1 MKFRREARGLHF
13 YDRSSGLHVLL
24 DECPIPPEYV
34 DEGPAVISVALTN
47 ACDLSCAF
55 CYAPKSNHWLR
66 SDDVIRWCKE
76 LDKLGT
82 LEVAFG
88 GGEPMLYR
96 DLPQVCRTLWSETNL
111 GISIT
116 THGQQLTDALVNSL
130 QGAVSIIR
138 VSIDGPE
145 PYYSSIR
152 GHRLQSLIERLDR
165 VGGRIPLGINTVINP
180 DTLPHLDET
189 AALVRGVGAVDW
201 LLLPEV
207 RSGEFILSNSEWRLL
222 DKWIAERR
230 FDIEL
235 RVATEAAKYLTCPLL
250 LDDPPESYAH
260 ISADGHLRRCSYST
274 GGIRLEGMSMTTAL
288 RGLKQHDQQYQKVAF
303 GPSTRRSSVL

>member
-1 MKFRREARGLHF
+1 VKLRREARGLHF

-24 DECPIPPEYV
+24 DECPIPPEYI
-34 DEGPAVISVALTN
+34 DEGPAVISIALTN

-66 SDDVIRWCKE
+66 SDDVIRWCRE
-76 LDKLGT
+76 LEGLGT
-82 LEVAFG
+82 LEIAFG
-88 GGEPMLYR
+88 GGEPTLYPR
-96 DLPQVCRTLWSETNL
+96 LPQLCHTLWSETNL

-116 THGQQLTDALVNSL
+116 THGQHLTDELVSSL
-130 QGAVSIIR
+130 QRAVSIIR

-152 GHRLQSLIERLDR
+152 GHRLQSLMERLDR

-180 DTLPHLDET
+180 DTLPHLDEM

-207 RSGEFILSNSEWRLL
+207 RSGEFILSDSEWRVL
-222 DKWIAERR
+222 DQWIAERR
-230 FDIEL
+230 FDIDL
-235 RVATEAAKYLTCPLL
+235 RVATEATKHLTCPLL
-250 LDDPPESYAH
+250 LDEPPESYAH
-260 ISADGHLRRCSYST
+260 ISANGHLRRRSYST
-274 GGIRLEGMSMTTAL
+274 GGICLQGMTMTAAL
-288 RGLKQHDQQYQKVAF
+288 RDLKQQEHIVFAGKALSFQ
-303 GPSTRRSSVL
+303 P

>member
-1 MKFRREARGLHF
+1 
-13 YDRSSGLHVLL
+13 
-24 DECPIPPEYV
+24 
-34 DEGPAVISVALTN
+34 
-47 ACDLSCAF
+47 
-55 CYAPKSNHWLR
+55 
-66 SDDVIRWCKE
+66 
-76 LDKLGT
+76 

-88 GGEPMLYR
+88 GGEPTLYR
-96 DLPQVCRTLWSETNL
+96 RLPQLCRTLWSETNL

-116 THGQQLTDALVNSL
+116 THGQHLTDEMVNSL

-152 GHRLQSLIERLDR
+152 GHHLQSLMERLDR
-165 VGGRIPLGINTVINP
+165 VGGRIPLAINTVINP

-207 RSGEFILSNSEWRLL
+207 RSGEFILSNSEWRVL

-230 FDIEL
+230 FDIDL
-235 RVATEAAKYLTCPLL
+235 RVPTEAAKHLTCPLL
-250 LDDPPESYAH
+250 LEDPPESYAH

-274 GGIRLEGMSMTTAL
+274 GGIRLERMTMTAAL
-288 RGLKQHDQQYQKVAF
+288 RGLKQQSSLSLLKQGLPPECSAPTEKNSLGRQG
-303 GPSTRRSSVL
+303 GPG